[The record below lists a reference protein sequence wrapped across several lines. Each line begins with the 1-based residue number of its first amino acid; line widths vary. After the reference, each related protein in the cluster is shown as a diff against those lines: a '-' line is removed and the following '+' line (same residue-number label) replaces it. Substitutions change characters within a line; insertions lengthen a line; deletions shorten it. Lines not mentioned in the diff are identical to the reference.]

1 MRESNFLIIRFLYG
15 CDPSRLRGS
24 DVEEVESPE
33 AGRGVPRDASGLNAA
48 RHTGGSAGY
57 LTRGVLDIESSIP
70 LVARL
75 VTMGSRHN
83 ACDFSLECA
92 THCRGEL
99 SFENQIC
106 GGSIRFRFLV

>member
-1 MRESNFLIIRFLYG
+1 MKQG
-15 CDPSRLRGS
+15 
-24 DVEEVESPE
+24 
-33 AGRGVPRDASGLNAA
+33 
-48 RHTGGSAGY
+48 GGSRGM
-57 LTRGVLDIESSIP
+57 LQGSMLLGTRGVLDIESSIP

-106 GGSIRFRFLV
+106 GASIRFRFLV

>member
-48 RHTGGSAGY
+48 RHTGGV
-57 LTRGVLDIESSIP
+57 RDISHGGCWI
-70 LVARL
+70 
-75 VTMGSRHN
+75 SR
-83 ACDFSLECA
+83 AAFA
-92 THCRGEL
+92 
-99 SFENQIC
+99 
-106 GGSIRFRFLV
+106 